1 MTQAER
7 NKAVTVDFAIELHG
21 MLAEFASFASTGMA
35 SKISNLVSVY
45 MMYLKSL
52 DYNKDLKS

>member
-1 MTQAER
+1 
-7 NKAVTVDFAIELHG
+7 

-35 SKISNLVSVY
+35 SKISNLLSVY

-52 DYNKDLKS
+52 DYNKDVKS